1 MKKNRKTK
9 WRAILLASVLIG
21 GLVTGCGA
29 ASDSSAPIAS
39 PYTNSSSS
47 DTSYYGKNDNGGL
60 AQSTYSVKSE
70 AEYEASEEEIIT
82 DDTENQ
88 TQNIDTM
95 TLLGEKLVYH
105 CDLNIETLDYLATIE
120 SIKQSISNC
129 NGVIQAENESDSGRN
144 WYYANYQKTSGTM
157 HNYLQVR
164 IPSNKYDAFLAE
176 LDGVG
181 KITSKSTSVENI
193 SQAYYDTTTQIEALQ
208 IQEKNLLSMLEQCE
222 TIEDMLTVQERLTQ
236 VQYELNRLQTNKR
249 YMDVDVAYSYVNI
262 SITEVMEFQ
271 YENEPVKTNR
281 FADRLYNTIKS
292 TGRGF
297 LLFLEGLLFLIIRLF
312 PYIVILGLV
321 CLIFRKKIKLFM
333 MNKKAQRERNQM
345 RSRDAM
351 QQARQGRYGPIQN
364 PTMIQDKAPQ
374 NPETHNNSE
383 NGN

>member
-1 MKKNRKTK
+1 MKRNDKKAK
-9 WRAILLASVLIG
+9 QKMILLTSVLIG
-21 GLVTGCGA
+21 GLLTGCGA
-29 ASDSSAPIAS
+29 ASESAPTAS
-39 PYTNSSSS
+39 SYTSSSSS
-47 DTSYYGKNDNGGL
+47 DMAYYGENGGL
-60 AQSTYSVKSE
+60 AQSAYSVKSE
-70 AEYEASEEEIIT
+70 SEYELSEEIIT

-95 TLLGEKLVYH
+95 TLLEEKLVYH

-120 SIKQSISNC
+120 AIKQSISNC

-144 WYYANYQKTSGTM
+144 WYYADYQKTSGTM

-208 IQEKNLLSMLEQCE
+208 IQEKNLLSMLDQCE

-262 SITEVMEFQ
+262 NVTEVMEYQ
-271 YENEPVKTNR
+271 YANEPVKTNR
-281 FADRLYNTIKS
+281 FVDRLYNTIKS

-321 CLIFRKKIKLFM
+321 CLIFRKKIRLFM
-333 MNKKAQRERNQM
+333 TNKKAERERNQM
-345 RSRDAM
+345 RSRGAM
-351 QQARQGRYGPIQN
+351 QQVRQGQYGPIQN
-364 PTMIQDKAPQ
+364 PAMMQDKTPQ
-374 NPETHNNSE
+374 NPESHNNSE
-383 NGN
+383 NRN

>member
-1 MKKNRKTK
+1 MKRNDRKAK
-9 WRAILLASVLIG
+9 RRAILFTSVLIG

-29 ASDSSAPIAS
+29 ASDSSAPIA
-39 PYTNSSSS
+39 NSSSS
-47 DTSYYGKNDNGGL
+47 DMAYYGESSNGGL
-60 AQSTYSVKSE
+60 AQNTYSVKSE
-70 AEYEASEEEIIT
+70 VEYESPEEEIIT
-82 DDTENQ
+82 EDSENQ

-95 TLLGEKLVYH
+95 TLLEEKLVYH

-129 NGVIQAENESDSGRN
+129 NGVIQAENESDSGRD
-144 WYYANYQKTSGTM
+144 WYYTNYKKTSGTM

-262 SITEVMEFQ
+262 NITEVMEYQ

-297 LLFLEGLLFLIIRLF
+297 LLFLEGVLFFIIRLL
-312 PYIVILGLV
+312 PYIIILGLV
-321 CLIFRKKIKLFM
+321 CLIFRKKIRLFM
-333 MNKKAQRERNQM
+333 ANRKAERERNQM
-345 RSRDAM
+345 QSRTTM
-351 QQARQGRYGPIQN
+351 QQMRQGQYGPIQN
-364 PTMIQDKAPQ
+364 PAMMQDKAPQ
-374 NPETHNNSE
+374 NPETHNDS
-383 NGN
+383 GNKN

>member
-1 MKKNRKTK
+1 MLVS
-9 WRAILLASVLIG
+9 ALIG
-21 GLVTGCGA
+21 GLMTGCGA

-39 PYTNSSSS
+39 SYTNSSSS
-47 DTSYYGKNDNGGL
+47 DMAYYGENGGL
-60 AQSTYSVKSE
+60 AQNTYSAKSE
-70 AEYEASEEEIIT
+70 AEYESPAEEIIT
-82 DDTENQ
+82 DDIENQ

-95 TLLGEKLVYH
+95 TLLEEKLVYH

-129 NGVIQAENESDSGRN
+129 NGVIQSENESDSGRD

-176 LDGVG
+176 LDGIG

-262 SITEVMEFQ
+262 NITEVMEYQ

-281 FADRLYNTIKS
+281 FTDRLYNTIKS

-312 PYIVILGLV
+312 PYILILGLG
-321 CLIFRKKIKLFM
+321 CLIFRKKIRLFM
-333 MNKKAQRERNQM
+333 ANRKAERERNQM
-345 RSRDAM
+345 RNRNVM
-351 QQARQGRYGPIQN
+351 QQVRYGSTQN
-364 PTMIQDKAPQ
+364 PAMMQDKTPQ
-374 NPETHNNSE
+374 NSETQEDSE
-383 NGN
+383 KRN

>member
-1 MKKNRKTK
+1 MENGRKRK
-9 WRAILLASVLIG
+9 RRAVLVASVLIG
-21 GLVTGCGA
+21 GLVAGCGA

-39 PYTNSSSS
+39 SYTNASSS
-47 DTSYYGKNDNGGL
+47 DTAYYGESSNGGL
-60 AQSTYSVKSE
+60 AQNTYNAKSE
-70 AEYEASEEEIIT
+70 AAYESPEEEIIT
-82 DDTENQ
+82 DDIEIQ

-95 TLLGEKLVYH
+95 TLLEEKLVYH
-105 CDLNIETLDYLATIE
+105 CDLNIETLDYLATVE

-129 NGVIQAENESDSGRN
+129 NGVIQSENESDSGRD

-208 IQEKNLLSMLEQCE
+208 IQEKNLLSMLDQCE

-262 SITEVMEFQ
+262 NVTEVMEYQ
-271 YENEPVKTNR
+271 YESEPVKKNR

-297 LLFLEGLLFLIIRLF
+297 LLFLEGLLFFVIRLF

-321 CLIFRKKIKLFM
+321 CLIFRKKIRLFM
-333 MNKKAQRERNQM
+333 AGRKAERERNQM
-345 RSRDAM
+345 RGRAAM
-351 QQARQGRYGPIQN
+351 QQARQGQYGPMQN
-364 PTMIQDKAPQ
+364 PAMMQDKAPQ
-374 NPETHNNSE
+374 NPETQDGS
-383 NGN
+383 GNKN